1 MLPPFIFLIFLRKT
15 DMERK
20 EKAVGY
26 FRDGYNCAQSVVMVF
41 AGERPGTV
49 RAASAFGG
57 GMGRMQQT
65 CGAVTGAYIVF
76 GLIHESQQLPSEA
89 EKLMIYDRVKAF
101 RQEFV
106 KRNGTDNCSELLG
119 EDLNTP
125 VGRAAIKAKGL
136 TGNVCEKCIRDAVEL
151 IELTA

>member
-1 MLPPFIFLIFLRKT
+1 MALPFIFLIFLRKT
-15 DMERK
+15 EMERK

-26 FRDGYNCAQSVVMVF
+26 FRDGYSCAQSVVMAFV
-41 AGERPGTV
+41 GKQHNSV

-76 GLIHESQQLPSEA
+76 GLIHEAPQLPAEA
-89 EKLMIYDRVKAF
+89 EKLLIYDRVRAL

-106 KRNGTDNCSELLG
+106 KRNGTDSCSELLG
-119 EDLNTP
+119 EDLNTEE
-125 VGRAAIKAKGL
+125 GKAAIKSKGL
-136 TGNVCEKCIRDAVEL
+136 TGNVCEKCIRDAVEI
-151 IELTA
+151 IERIT

>member
-1 MLPPFIFLIFLRKT
+1 MALPFIFLIFLRKT
-15 DMERK
+15 EMERK

-26 FRDGYNCAQSVVMVF
+26 FRDGYSCAQSVVMAFV
-41 AGERPGTV
+41 GKHHNSV

-76 GLIHESQQLPSEA
+76 GLIHEAPLLPLEA
-89 EKLMIYDRVKAF
+89 EKIQIYDRVRAF

-106 KRNGTDNCSELLG
+106 KKNGTDSCSELLG

-125 VGRAAIKAKGL
+125 EGKAAIKSKAL
-136 TGNVCEKCIRDAVEL
+136 TGNVCEKCIRDAVEI
-151 IELTA
+151 IESIN